1 MIPFRVLVRDCLSP
15 SCLGSISLK
24 DFICLVPDLP
34 VLLREKVF
42 GQNDI
47 NMKGEVVKLGNILKD
62 FTKDERIRSVGPQ
75 SLFCLREFN

>member
-1 MIPFRVLVRDCLSP
+1 MV
-15 SCLGSISLK
+15 SIRLK
-24 DFICLVPDLP
+24 DFICLVPDSP

-47 NMKGEVVKLGNILKD
+47 NIMKGEVVKLGNILKV
-62 FTKDERIRSVGPQ
+62 FTKDERVRRVGPQ